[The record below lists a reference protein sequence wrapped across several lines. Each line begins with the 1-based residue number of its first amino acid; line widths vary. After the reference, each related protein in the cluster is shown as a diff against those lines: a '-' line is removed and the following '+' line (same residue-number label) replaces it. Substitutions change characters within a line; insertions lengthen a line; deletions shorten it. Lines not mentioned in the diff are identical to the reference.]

1 MTKPLIGISADQKPI
16 ADDVPIIHISSSVNF
31 ADGVKAAGGLPIYL
45 PISDNETA
53 KAFVNHIDGLL
64 LTGGQ
69 DVHPKYYGQ
78 EVLTDKDDYDMDRDR
93 FELALIDETIKQGK
107 PILAVCRGMQL
118 LNVYLGG
125 TLNQEILNHSQGMPI
140 GTYHTVD
147 VAENSHLAQLIP
159 SGTAVNSVHHQSID
173 TLGQGLVVT
182 ARDPRD
188 GVIEALELLDYPLV
202 AVQWHPE
209 FLIDQAPHQA
219 LFSGLVKKAKQ
230 DYEQFPVK

>member
-1 MTKPLIGISADQKPI
+1 MTKPLIGISANQKPI
-16 ADDVPIIHISSSVNF
+16 ADDAPIIHISSSVNF
-31 ADGVKAAGGLPIYL
+31 ADGVKATGGL
-45 PISDNETA
+45 
-53 KAFVNHIDGLL
+53 
-64 LTGGQ
+64 
-69 DVHPKYYGQ
+69 
-78 EVLTDKDDYDMDRDR
+78 
-93 FELALIDETIKQGK
+93 

-125 TLNQEILNHSQGMPI
+125 TLNQEIPNHSQGMPI